1 MTTVNDIAD
10 ILRIVREQPEW
21 AEALRAALMGQEL
34 LELPQRFAE
43 FAVAVEKRFAGLDA
57 DVAELKAGQARLE
70 AAVSRLD
77 AAVSRLETEFSRLD
91 ATVSDLAANFSRLD
105 ATVEKRFAAL
115 EADVAELKAGQ
126 ARLDAAV
133 SRLEIEVSRLDA
145 TASNLIAR
153 VSRIEGHLGNMRGN
167 DYQLKIGNNIASI
180 AIQHLGLRR
189 VRVLKGYKV
198 FDDMPFHD
206 LLFDAE
212 DRGDISQQERLD
224 AGNADIVLEGRTH
237 PEQST
242 VYIVVEVSLTA
253 ADYDVTRAAAWAD
266 TMRRAT
272 GEPSI
277 PAVVSAQWDESRQ
290 RLAEERGVAAITI
303 AETKRDP

>member
-10 ILRIVREQPEW
+10 ILRIIREQPEW

-34 LELPQRFAE
+34 LELPQRFGE
-43 FAVAVEKRFAGLDA
+43 FAAAVEKRFAALEA
-57 DVAELKAGQARLE
+57 EVAELKAGQARLE

-77 AAVSRLETEFSRLD
+77 ATVSRLEAEFSRLD

-126 ARLDAAV
+126 ARLEAD
-133 SRLEIEVSRLDA
+133 VSRLDA
-145 TASNLIAR
+145 IVSDLVDR
-153 VSRIEGHLGNMRGN
+153 VTRIEGHIGNMRGN

-212 DRGDISQQERLD
+212 ERGGISQQERLD

-253 ADYDVTRAAAWAD
+253 ADYDVTRVAAWAD

-277 PAVVSAQWDESRQ
+277 PAVVSAQWDEARQ
-290 RLAEERGVAAITI
+290 RLAQERGVAAITI